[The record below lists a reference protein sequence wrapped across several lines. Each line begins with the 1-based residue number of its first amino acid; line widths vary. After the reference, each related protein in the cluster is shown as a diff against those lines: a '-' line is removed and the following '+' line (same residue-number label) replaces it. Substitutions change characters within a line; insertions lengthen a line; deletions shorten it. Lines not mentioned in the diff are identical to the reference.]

1 MPHIVLKDDPERR
14 HWSIR
19 FPITEDNRC
28 EEGFIE
34 FTMLADNAE
43 ALSYFR
49 TLQSGAPI
57 LLLEGN
63 TEVARGYMV

>member
-1 MPHIVLKDDPERR
+1 
-14 HWSIR
+14 
-19 FPITEDNRC
+19 
-28 EEGFIE
+28 
-34 FTMLADNAE
+34 MLVDNAE
-43 ALSYFR
+43 ALSYFQ